1 MQVSITWYNPNLQT
15 VEDLRG
21 SLVACGPRYFRIV
34 LYGGRTVAI
43 PAGFVISLALGTEN
57 MEGQDSPH
65 QSALSLPMKG
75 TPQRVRVKY
84 WKGDVLASVEGN
96 LLNSDDRFIRIAVD
110 GDGELLIGAL
120 WTVEVRP
127 TPPEA

>member
-1 MQVSITWYNPNLQT
+1 
-15 VEDLRG
+15 
-21 SLVACGPRYFRIV
+21 
-34 LYGGRTVAI
+34 
-43 PAGFVISLALGTEN
+43 
-57 MEGQDSPH
+57 
-65 QSALSLPMKG
+65 MKG

-84 WKGDVLASVEGN
+84 WRGDALASVEGN

-127 TPPEA
+127 TPEA